1 MCFNSKNILGNI
13 NNTFCYTVIWNSI
26 IALILKART
35 HLLHFAV
42 MLSLY
47 YYA

>member
-13 NNTFCYTVIWNSI
+13 NQFCYTVIWNSI

-42 MLSLY
+42 KFTLY